1 MAAVYPNRNVSDSL
15 SGDAAPNESSASAA
29 AWPAI
34 FAGAVVAVSASL
46 ILIALGSG
54 IGLASVSPWPNSGA
68 SVTTFT
74 VMTAVWL
81 IVIQWVSSLLGGY
94 ITGRLRTKWV
104 GTHTHEVFFRDTA
117 NGLVMWA
124 LATVIGALVLASAAA
139 NVAGKG
145 VEAASAIASGGAQAA
160 VSSSSLNSS
169 GEAYQVDRLFR
180 PGTPDAPA
188 SKGNAHEE
196 TVRILAQSAVNGEV
210 SAEDR
215 AYLVSE
221 VAAQTGVSQQEA
233 QKRVD
238 DLVAATKTAELKA
251 KEAADTARKAAVES
265 SIFLALSMLVGAF
278 IASAAAA
285 LGGKLRDIHP

>member
-1 MAAVYPNRNVSDSL
+1 MAAVYSNRTVSDSL
-15 SGDAAPNESSASAA
+15 SGAVAPNESSASAA

-34 FAGAVVAVSASL
+34 FAGAVIAVSASL

-68 SVTTFT
+68 SATTFT
-74 VMTAVWL
+74 VMTAIWL
-81 IVIQWVSSLLGGY
+81 VVIQWVSSLLGGY

-117 NGLVMWA
+117 NGLVMWG
-124 LATVIGALVLASAAA
+124 LATVVGALVLASTAAG
-139 NVAGKG
+139 VAGKG
-145 VEAASAIASGGAQAA
+145 VEVASTIASGGAQGAA
-160 VSSSSLNSS
+160 SSLSHNSS

-180 PGTPDAPA
+180 AATPGAGAT
-188 SKGNAHEE
+188 KGNVHEE
-196 TVRILAQSAVNGEV
+196 TMRILAQGAVSGDV
-210 SAEDR
+210 SAQDR

-238 DLVAATKTAELKA
+238 DAIAAVNAAEAKA
-251 KEAADTARKAAVES
+251 KEVADDARKAAAES

-285 LGGKLRDIHP
+285 LGGRLRDDHP

>member
-1 MAAVYPNRNVSDSL
+1 MAAVYSDRTVANSL
-15 SGDAAPNESSASAA
+15 SGAVAPNESSASAA

-74 VMTAVWL
+74 VMTAIWL

-104 GTHTHEVFFRDTA
+104 STHTHEVFFRDTA
-117 NGLVMWA
+117 NGLVMWG

-139 NVAGKG
+139 GVAGKG
-145 VEAASAIASGGAQAA
+145 VDPASTVASGG
-160 VSSSSLNSS
+160 
-169 GEAYQVDRLFR
+169 AYQVDRLFR
-180 PGTPDAPA
+180 VATPNAA
-188 SKGNAHEE
+188 TSKGNSHEE
-196 TVRILAQSAVNGEV
+196 TMRILAQEAVNGEV

-221 VAAQTGVSQQEA
+221 VAAQTGVSQPEA
-233 QKRVD
+233 QRRVD
-238 DLVAATKTAELKA
+238 DAVAATKAAEVKA
-251 KEAADTARKAAVES
+251 KEAADEARKAAAES

-285 LGGKLRDIHP
+285 LGGRLRDNHP